1 MLQWFMIRFT
11 IIIVTAF
18 LVNLALFSNDDLVVS
33 KMADILIEEYQK
45 YEDKTFMEKFVL
57 KLGKNAYID
66 SVTIWKNNYKNIDN
80 LDIKLHRQLENSAK
94 IADKRLPADSAE
106 YYRNLLRRLT
116 YLGYMNLQMYFNAVK
131 DKGLTAEE
139 ISIETIDDSVSNAQ
153 FYNEKVKLYNEEN
166 EIKNK
171 IREFYDLKEIK
182 YHISFYAFAFNFF
195 DKIRKGIIE
204 KDMKKMN
211 EKLGRVE

>member
-1 MLQWFMIRFT
+1 MFRFAVLT
-11 IIIVTAF
+11 LIF
-18 LVNLALFSNDDLVVS
+18 LINFNLFSNDDLLVA
-33 KMADILIEEYQK
+33 KMADVLIKEYQK

-66 SVTIWKNNYKNIDN
+66 SVILWRDNYKNIDDLN
-80 LDIKLHRQLENSAK
+80 IKLHRQLENSAK
-94 IADKRLPADSAE
+94 IADKYSSSDYAE
-106 YYRNLLRRLT
+106 YYRNLLKKLT
-116 YLGYMNLQMYFNAVK
+116 LLGYKNLQMYYTAVK
-131 DKGLTAEE
+131 DKGYTDAD
-139 ISIETIDDSVSNAQ
+139 ITIEAIDESVSNVEY
-153 FYNEKVKLYNEEN
+153 YNKKVNLYNEED

-171 IREFYDLKEIK
+171 IREFYELKEIK

-211 EKLGRVE
+211 EKLKRGE

>member
-1 MLQWFMIRFT
+1 MFRFA
-11 IIIVTAF
+11 V
-18 LVNLALFSNDDLVVS
+18 LALIFFVNFNIFSNDDLLAS

-66 SVTIWKNNYKNIDN
+66 SVIIWRDNYKNIDE

-94 IADKRLPADSAE
+94 IADKRASADRSE
-106 YYRNLLRRLT
+106 YYRNLLKKLT
-116 YLGYMNLQMYFNAVK
+116 YLGYKNLQMYYNAVK
-131 DKGLTAEE
+131 DRGMTANE
-139 ISIETIDDSVSNAQ
+139 ITIEAIDESVSNLE
-153 FYNEKVKLYNEEN
+153 FYNEKVKLYNEE
-166 EIKNK
+166 EAIKNK
-171 IREFYDLKEIK
+171 IKEFYELKEIK

-211 EKLGRVE
+211 EKLRRGE

>member
-1 MLQWFMIRFT
+1 MLRFAV
-11 IIIVTAF
+11 IILPFFI
-18 LVNLALFSNDDLVVS
+18 NLALFSNDDLLVS

-66 SVTIWKNNYKNIDN
+66 SVIIWKNNYKNIDD
-80 LDIKLHRQLENSAK
+80 LDIKLHKQLENSAK
-94 IADKRLPADSAE
+94 IADKRLSSDKAE
-106 YYRNLLRRLT
+106 YYRNLLKKLT
-116 YLGYMNLQMYFNAVK
+116 YLGYKNLQMYYNAVK
-131 DKGLTAEE
+131 DKDITADDLT
-139 ISIETIDDSVSNAQ
+139 IEAIDESVSNVKY
-153 FYNEKVKLYNEEN
+153 YNEKVKLYNEEN
-166 EIKNK
+166 DIKNR
-171 IREFYDLKEIK
+171 IREFYELKEIK

-211 EKLGRVE
+211 EKLRKGE

>member
-1 MLQWFMIRFT
+1 MLRFAV
-11 IIIVTAF
+11 IILTFFI
-18 LVNLALFSNDDLVVS
+18 NLALFSNDDLIVS

-66 SVTIWKNNYKNIDN
+66 SVIIWRDNYKNLDA

-94 IADKRLPADSAE
+94 IADKRLSSDKAE
-106 YYRNLLRRLT
+106 YYRNLLKKLT
-116 YLGYMNLQMYFNAVK
+116 YLGYSNLQMYYNAVK
-131 DKGLTAEE
+131 DKGLTDADLT
-139 ISIETIDDSVSNAQ
+139 IEAIDESVSNVEY
-153 FYNEKVKLYNEEN
+153 YNEKVKLYNEEN
-166 EIKNK
+166 DIKNK
-171 IREFYDLKEIK
+171 IREFYELKEIK

-211 EKLGRVE
+211 DKLRRGE